1 MHGSEGFDFATF
13 GLRIVTTLFF
23 VVANGFFVA
32 AEFSLVKIRGA
43 ELASLASSGDA
54 RARLAKH
61 IHGHLNLYLS
71 ACQLGITL
79 ASLILGW
86 LAEPAV
92 AELLLAGMEW
102 AGWER
107 PGDSAVLHGIALAIA
122 LTVITILHMTIGEQ
136 APKIWAIQKP
146 QGTALWVARPLTAF
160 AAVFRPFIWL
170 INELSNWLLRLAGLP
185 ADEHGEGT
193 ASLEEIK
200 SILAASAEEGQISH
214 RQQELAQNVFGLI
227 SLEVRHI
234 MVPRVDATFLS
245 LQNAIDHNLKVVRE
259 SGHSRFPLCEIDLES
274 VIGIVHAKDIMN
286 ELVDGR
292 VADLRKLSRE
302 ALVVSDTQ
310 PISSLILRMQRK
322 RSHCAV
328 VLDEHGTAVGLAFLE
343 DALEEIVGPLGDEF
357 DEDESYI
364 RRRSN
369 GMIEV
374 DGDVAFPEA
383 ARELMLLDV
392 DGASDTIGGFV
403 VSMLGRLPR
412 RGDRVEVGQYQVEV
426 VSVVRN
432 RVATLLF
439 RPDSAEE
446 DESALPE
453 MTPDA
458 SK

>member
-1 MHGSEGFDFATF
+1 MHGSEGFDFSTF
-13 GLRIVTTLFF
+13 GLQILTTLFF
-23 VVANGFFVA
+23 VAANGFFVA

-43 ELASLASSGDA
+43 DLASLATSGDE

-61 IHGHLNLYLS
+61 IHGNLNLYLS
-71 ACQLGITL
+71 ACQLGVTL

-86 LAEPAV
+86 LAEPVV
-92 AELLLAGMEW
+92 ADLLLAGMEW
-102 AGWER
+102 SGWETPR
-107 PGDSAVLHGIALAIA
+107 DSAVLHGIALAIA
-122 LTVITILHMTIGEQ
+122 LTVITILHITIGEQ
-136 APKIWAIQKP
+136 APKIWAIQRP
-146 QGTALWVARPLTAF
+146 QRTALWVARPLAAF
-160 AAVFRPFIWL
+160 AAFFRPFIWL

-185 ADEHGEGT
+185 ADANSEGT

-200 SILAASAEEGQISH
+200 SILAASADEGQISS
-214 RQQELAQNVFGLI
+214 RQLEMAENVFGLI

-245 LQNAIDHNLKVVRE
+245 LQNDLEHNLKVVRE
-259 SGHSRFPLCEIDLES
+259 SGHSRFPLCENDLES
-274 VIGIVHAKDIMN
+274 VIGIVHAKAIMN

-310 PISSLILRMQRK
+310 SISSLILRMQRK

-369 GMIEV
+369 GTIEV

-383 ARELMLLDV
+383 SRELMLLDV
-392 DGASDTIGGFV
+392 DGASDTIGGFI
-403 VSMLGRLPR
+403 VSILGRLPR
-412 RGDRVEVGQYQVEV
+412 RGDRVAVGHYQVEV
-426 VSVVRN
+426 VSVFRN
-432 RVATLLF
+432 RVGTLLF
-439 RPDSAEE
+439 RPDSAEADG
-446 DESALPE
+446 DELKP
-453 MTPDA
+453 
-458 SK
+458 